1 MGRKVFHPLQ
11 HLCLITLKINAQPSD
26 QRYMRWTNPFQNHI
40 LWSNKCWWKNPNNNK
55 RLEPADQGKI
65 LSQILIIAPHSIWN
79 LLRNRHM
86 CSQSP
91 TVTLQKHK
99 YHWWTYYW
107 PQPPDFYSSIFSLG
121 NFKPTVWKKRWLKW
135 GRRATSKPLQC
146 DVMNSDSRS
155 TCRAQNQR
163 LTLKPE
169 IGI

>member
-11 HLCLITLKINAQPSD
+11 HLCLITLKINAQPSA

-40 LWSNKCWWKNPNNNK
+40 LWSNKCWWKNPQQQQK
-55 RLEPADQGKI
+55 VRTSRSGKDFI
-65 LSQILIIAPHSIWN
+65 PNFDNCSPLHLHP
-79 LLRNRHM
+79 RHM

-146 DVMNSDSRS
+146 DMMNSDSRS